1 MKQKQ
6 HLNLIFPQ
14 YQGGGNDTSTY
25 FGGIEIKNN
34 YFKNTE
40 FKEITISLDKTLEIK
55 HDILG
60 YDVIVQQLK
69 EAKNVLDLEKPT
81 TIFTIG
87 GGCDADIIPIA
98 YLHKNITSDFTVL
111 WFDAHGDINSPAE
124 SNSKLFYGMPIR
136 FLLENNNDK
145 INKILGTQLR
155 KSQLLLIGNRD
166 LDTAEIDYINKNQI
180 ANVSIKE
187 IEQDNDII
195 IHKLKTQNCNNVY
208 IHIDLDVLDP
218 ESFPYVPVPSK
229 NGLKAELFG
238 GILDK
243 IKENFTIIGI
253 GLFEYMESHKKEIEI
268 IKKIIEMG
276 KGF

>member
-14 YQGGGNDTSTY
+14 YQGGGDDTSTY

-34 YFKNTE
+34 YFSNTE
-40 FKEITISLDKTLEIK
+40 FKEIAISLDKTLETK
-55 HDILG
+55 YDILG
-60 YDVIVQQLK
+60 YDLIVQQLE
-69 EAKNVLDLEKPT
+69 EANKVLNKEKPS

-98 YLHKNITSDFTVL
+98 YLHKNITCDFTIL
-111 WFDAHGDINSPAE
+111 WFDAHGDINSPVE

-136 FLLENNNDK
+136 FLLENHNEI
-145 INKILGTQLR
+145 INKILDTYLGKNQIM
-155 KSQLLLIGNRD
+155 LIGNRD
-166 LDTAEIDYINKNQI
+166 LDMAEIDYINKNKI
-180 ANVSIKE
+180 ASISIKE

-218 ESFPYVPVPSK
+218 KSFPYIPVPSK
-229 NGLKAELFG
+229 NGLKTELFG
-238 GILDK
+238 DILDK
-243 IKENFTIIGI
+243 IKENFTIVGI
-253 GLFEYMESHKKEIEI
+253 GLFEYMESHKKELEI
-268 IKKIIEMG
+268 IKKIVEMG
-276 KGF
+276 KGL